1 MSKVLNMRSLNMVTI
16 MLSVVA
22 GTLTAA
28 GLGWYAQNQAYQ
40 LFEPVWVWFIPL
52 AVFFAV
58 GAVPALLLTEYRTV
72 TPSIVCACGIWL
84 WFRAEA
90 DPGPGDPLIGFLY
103 IIGPVTIVLSFVLA
117 RFEILLQSRISKSI

>member
-1 MSKVLNMRSLNMVTI
+1 MRTLNTAAI

-52 AVFFAV
+52 AVFFVV
-58 GAVPALLLTEYRTV
+58 GAVPALLLIEYRTV
-72 TPSIVCACGIWL
+72 TPVIVCACGIWL

-103 IIGPVTIVLSFVLA
+103 ITGPATIVLSFVLA
-117 RFEILLQSRISKSI
+117 RIEIVLQSKIIESI

>member
-1 MSKVLNMRSLNMVTI
+1 MPNVKTPNTVAIMV
-16 MLSVVA
+16 SVVA
-22 GTLTAA
+22 GILTAA

-40 LFEPVWVWFIPL
+40 LFDPAWVWFIPL

-84 WFRAEA
+84 WFQAET

-103 IIGPVTIVLSFVLA
+103 ITGPATIVLSFVLA
-117 RFEILLQSRISKSI
+117 QIEILLQSRISESI